1 VRIKILRIILASLK
15 INTFKAIYIW
25 RQLLIKVSK
34 FFFPYFIFL
43 LVIGFKGQVIMA
55 FLIVIFH
62 EFTHYI
68 SALMLGFSGFDM
80 EILPI
85 GARLSLREL
94 DEATPKQDII
104 ISLSAP
110 IMNLTAAAVFYFLFK
125 SYPKEIFY
133 PLCVGNLTIGLFN
146 LIPAFPLDGGRVLR
160 AVMCQRTIYKRANEL
175 MIKFSIFQGIVML
188 GLFIILMFLGISNFN
203 IGIISVFVIYSS
215 YKEKE
220 RIVYIIMGDIVK
232 KRYKFLKHGYI
243 ENKSISIHYKKDL
256 ITALSIVEKNKYNIF
271 TILDDDMKVIDIIYE
286 EELLEA
292 LKVHGN
298 ISFDE
303 FIDLREE
310 NI

>member
-1 VRIKILRIILASLK
+1 M
-15 INTFKAIYIW
+15 
-25 RQLLIKVSK
+25 IKVSK

-43 LVIGFKGQVIMA
+43 IIIGVKGQVIMA

-68 SALMLGFSGFDM
+68 TALLLGFSGFDM

-94 DEATPKQDII
+94 DEATPKEDII

-110 IMNLTAAAVFYFLFK
+110 IINLTAAAVFYFLLRT
-125 SYPKEIFY
+125 YAMEIFY
-133 PLCVGNLTIGLFN
+133 PLYMGNLTIGLFN
-146 LIPAFPLDGGRVLR
+146 LIPAFPLDGGRVFR
-160 AVMCQRTIYKRANEL
+160 AFMCQKTIYKRANEL
-175 MIKFSIFQGIVML
+175 MIRFSVFQGIAL
-188 GLFIILMFLGISNFN
+188 LAAFIILMFLGINNLN
-203 IGIISVFVIYSS
+203 IGVISVFIIYSS

-243 ENKSISIHYKKDL
+243 ENKSISIHHKKDL
-256 ITALSIVEKNKYNIF
+256 ITALSILDKNKYNIF

-292 LKVHGN
+292 LKVYGN
-298 ISFDE
+298 INFEE
-303 FIDLREE
+303 FMDIREE